1 MGEVWKARDPR
12 LDRIVVLKFSKEEF
26 SERFEREAR
35 AVAALNHPHICQIYD
50 VGPNYLVMEYVE
62 GAPLSGPIPLE
73 QSGEYAAQILD
84 ALHAA
89 HKKGII
95 HRDLKPANILVTK
108 EGVKLLDFGLAKQ
121 VAPLKESD
129 PTLALSSEGQLV
141 GTLQYMSPEQL
152 QGGQID
158 VRSDLFSFGCVFY
171 EMLSGKR
178 AFPGDNAA
186 SVIAAVLQKEPVPL
200 PVSPALDRV
209 IRTCLAKNPDKRFQ
223 DALDL
228 KRSLAWALK
237 QPIRPLA
244 RPAGQWWIAAVV
256 ALLVGAGAG
265 WAISHYRRAP
275 PEESSF
281 RFDINPPE
289 RGQFVVAA
297 GSGGIALS
305 PDGKMAAYVA
315 STSGKIQLWVRPLDS
330 TAARPLPGTEGAYSP
345 FWSPDGQSIAF
356 FAEGTLRRLDLS
368 GGAPSSICDVVA
380 GRGGAWSSDGR
391 IIFASLGGA
400 LQQVS
405 ASGGTPAP
413 LTMLDRANGEVAHAW
428 PQILPGG
435 HFLYFAQ
442 GGNPDSSGIY
452 AASLARPQERIH
464 LLRTETDALYASG
477 YLLWM
482 RGGTLVAQEFDPVH
496 LKLAGE
502 PHLLGDPVGQSPI
515 TGRMNIAASNSGLLL
530 YASGGSNQLS
540 WFDQAGKRVGNVG
553 EPSDYFIFRISPDD
567 RRVAAASGNPP
578 RSDLWLL
585 DIQRGIA
592 GRFTFN
598 GSAAEPVWSPDGR
611 VIVFRS
617 GNSLVRKEANGAG
630 GEQQLT
636 QSSALQLP
644 TDWSR
649 NGHFIL
655 FHEINP
661 ETKTDIWVLPV
672 TAGGAVVEKPRPY
685 IRTPFRE
692 SEAQFLPEADP
703 RWVAYQSDESGQY
716 EVYVQTFPDPH
727 SKVQISTGG
736 GRFPRWGPGGHE
748 IFYVSPDDKLMAVSV
763 RVGTD
768 SVEPSAPRELFPLPT
783 PAVNFIPYDISSD
796 GQRFLVEAPPAQAL
810 TVVINWPVLLNKS
823 K

>member
-12 LDRIVVLKFSKEEF
+12 LNRIVVLKFSKEEF

-62 GAPLSGPIPLE
+62 GTPLNGPIPLE
-73 QSGEYAAQILD
+73 QAGEYASQILD
-84 ALHAA
+84 ALHTA
-89 HKKGII
+89 HKKGVI

-108 EGVKLLDFGLAKQ
+108 QGVKLLDFGLAKQ
-121 VAPLKESD
+121 VGPLKETD
-129 PTLALSSEGQLV
+129 PTLALSSEGQLL

-152 QGGQID
+152 ESKD
-158 VRSDLFSFGCVFY
+158 VDARSDLFSFGCVFY

-178 AFPGDNAA
+178 AFQGDNAA
-186 SVIAAVLQKEPVPL
+186 SVIAAILQREPPRL

-209 IRTCLAKNPDKRFQ
+209 IRTCLAKNPDQRFQ

-237 QPIRPLA
+237 QPIRSRA
-244 RPAGQWWIAAVV
+244 RAAMPWWIAVAA
-256 ALLVGAGAG
+256 ALLVSAGLG
-265 WAISHYRRAP
+265 WSISHYRRTPAD
-275 PEESSF
+275 ERSF
-281 RFDINPPE
+281 RFEINPPE
-289 RGQFVVAA
+289 HGQFVVAA

-315 STSGKIQLWVRPLDS
+315 STSGKTQLWVRPLDS

-368 GGAPSSICDVVA
+368 GGAPSSICEVVA

-400 LQQVS
+400 LQQVP
-405 ASGGTPAP
+405 ASGGTPAA
-413 LTMLDRANGEVAHAW
+413 LTMLDRTKGEVAHAW
-428 PQILPGG
+428 PQMLPGG
-435 HFLYFAQ
+435 HFLYFVQ
-442 GGNPDSSGIY
+442 GPDSSGIY
-452 AASLARPQERIH
+452 AASLAKPQEPVQ

-482 RGGTLVAQEFDPVH
+482 RGGTLVAQEFDPMQ
-496 LKLAGE
+496 LKLGGE
-502 PHLLGDPVGQSPI
+502 PHLLGDPVGQSPL
-515 TGRMNIAASNSGLLL
+515 TGRMNIAASNNGLLL
-530 YASGGSNQLS
+530 YASGGLNQLS

-553 EPSDYFIFRISPDD
+553 EPSDYFIFRISPDGH
-567 RRVAAASGNPP
+567 RVAAASGNPP

-585 DIQRGIA
+585 DIQRSIA
-592 GRFTFN
+592 SRFTFN
-598 GSAAEPVWSPDGR
+598 ESAAEPVWSPDGR

-617 GNSLVRKEANGAG
+617 GNSLARKEANEAG
-630 GEQQLT
+630 GEQRLT
-636 QSSALQLP
+636 ESASLQLP

-649 NGHFIL
+649 NGRFIL

-672 TAGGAVVEKPRPY
+672 TAAGTVVDKPRPY

-716 EVYVQTFPDPH
+716 EVYVQTFPEPH

-736 GRFPRWGPGGHE
+736 GRFPRWGPGGRE

-763 RVGTD
+763 RVGAD
-768 SVEPSAPRELFPLPT
+768 SVQPSAPRELFPLPT
-783 PAVNFIPYDISSD
+783 PAVNFIPYDVSFD

-810 TVVINWPVLLNKS
+810 TVVLNWPVLVNKS